1 MTLDEIK
8 EKILELY
15 ELMGLDTD
23 DITEEE
29 MGRLCCFYLK
39 NQEQLLR
46 DLLNIKDKSEGEKG
60 NENE

>member
-29 MGRLCCFYLK
+29 MGRLCSFYLK
-39 NQEQLLR
+39 NQEQLLK